1 VWALINA
8 AKEIGGIGYAI
19 TYLGAFTGLRRNEAL
34 ALQFPD
40 VDWFEHEVRV
50 KHAVSKRRGRDGAH
64 KWEWHLGPPKSKK
77 SYRKIAVTE
86 SVMHLLADLKGH
98 AKSDFLFPGDT
109 GTFIDPDKFDAE
121 IWKPVATRA
130 GLPGTRFHDLRHF
143 FASQLIANGETAAFV
158 RDQMG
163 HSSIQVT
170 FDTSGH
176 LFPGRGKEAS
186 GRYEKAM
193 EQARGKT
200 EPVVSNPLAKT
211 ASAPENVS

>member
-1 VWALINA
+1 M
-8 AKEIGGIGYAI
+8 
-19 TYLGAFTGLRRNEAL
+19 TYLGAFTGVRRNETL

-40 VDWFEHEVRV
+40 IEWFGHEVNVR
-50 KHAVSKRRGRDGAH
+50 HAISKRRGRDGAH
-64 KWEWHLGPPKSKK
+64 KWEWHLGPPKS
-77 SYRKIAVTE
+77 RKGFRRIAATE
-86 SVMHLLADLKGH
+86 SVMHLLADLKTSQQR
-98 AKSDFLFPGDT
+98 SDFLFPSDS

-121 IWKPVATRA
+121 IWKPIAERA
-130 GLPGTRFHDLRHF
+130 EMPGTRYDDLRHF

-170 FDTSGH
+170 FDTYGH

-193 EQARGKT
+193 ERARQT
-200 EPVVSNPLAKT
+200 DEADVRDALATRAEVPRKM
-211 ASAPENVS
+211 S